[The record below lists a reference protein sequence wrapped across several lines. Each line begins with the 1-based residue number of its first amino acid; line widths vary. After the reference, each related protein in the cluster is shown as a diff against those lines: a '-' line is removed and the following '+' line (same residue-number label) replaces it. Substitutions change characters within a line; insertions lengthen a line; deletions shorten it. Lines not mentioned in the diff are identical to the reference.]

1 MTSSNP
7 PYPYYNGIAYNSAFF
22 STNGG
27 SGISLAKANALYLQ
41 KTTVDTA
48 TALETFS
55 GGLATNSIQNIG
67 TTDLT
72 ILNNST
78 AGNVKVLDGNYTGS
92 SSGNLNIMT
101 GTYPSFGLSGGNINI
116 QTGTSKGSITIG
128 NFLSSMFVNTLAT
141 FSVLPLSSGSYSGIS
156 GGDTSNTIITSNWI
170 NSTWLS
176 FLRSLSNTWSAFQ
189 TFNGGLSS
197 NSSTLTGTI
206 NVNTPM
212 TIGYSP
218 SFTSASQIGWQ
229 SSQSEQFYGQY
240 FSDYREIGWFWVS
253 GLPNGVYHCSGSIYM
268 QSNSNSTLA
277 LSVIA
282 SQYTPVN
289 QGDTIN
295 TTGGKY
301 VIGTR
306 NSVGDVAS
314 GYRISGSGI
323 ITLTGSYSN
332 LILDTTYAKTGSPY
346 GYITV
351 SLTVTRIA

>member
-1 MTSSNP
+1 
-7 PYPYYNGIAYNSAFF
+7 
-22 STNGG
+22 
-27 SGISLAKANALYLQ
+27 
-41 KTTVDTA
+41 
-48 TALETFS
+48 
-55 GGLATNSIQNIG
+55 
-67 TTDLT
+67 
-72 ILNNST
+72 
-78 AGNVKVLDGNYTGS
+78 
-92 SSGNLNIMT
+92 
-101 GTYPSFGLSGGNINI
+101 
-116 QTGTSKGSITIG
+116 
-128 NFLSSMFVNTLAT
+128 MFVNTLAT
-141 FSVLPLSSGSYSGIS
+141 FSVLPFITGSYSGIS
-156 GGDTSNTIITSNWI
+156 GGDTSNTVITSNWI

-268 QSNSNSTLA
+268 QSNSNSSLA

-295 TTGGKY
+295 TAGGKY

-306 NSVGDVAS
+306 ISVGDVAS

-323 ITLTGSYSN
+323 TTLTGSYSN